1 MPETLAPEK
10 VVTTKTVGEEV
21 FYTVREVEYTEKKGY
36 EIVKR
41 IFDFVA
47 SLCALIIA
55 IIPMGIISLAVVL
68 DSEGGA
74 IYKQERLGKNG
85 KPFMLYKFRT
95 MGIDAEKNGAQWAD
109 ANDDRCTK
117 VGTFLRKTRMDEL
130 PQLINIIKGDMSI
143 VGPRPER
150 KIFYDEFATYIDG
163 FDKRLLIK
171 PGLTGLAQVSGGYDL
186 KPYEKIVPDVEYI
199 ETRNIWLD
207 IKIIFKTV
215 AIVFNHD
222 GAR

>member
-1 MPETLAPEK
+1 MSTTFVPE
-10 VVTTKTVGEEV
+10 VVTTTIEGEKKL
-21 FYTVREVEYTEKKGY
+21 YKVREVEYKEKKGY
-36 EIVKR
+36 ELIKR

-55 IIPMGIISLAVVL
+55 VIPMGIISLLVVL

-85 KPFMLYKFRT
+85 KPFMLYKYRT

-109 ANDDRCTK
+109 ADDDRCTK
-117 VGTFLRKTRMDEL
+117 IGKILRKTRMDEL
-130 PQLINIIKGDMSI
+130 PQLLNIIKGEMSI

-150 KIFYDEFATYIDG
+150 PIFYDEFATYIDG

-171 PGLTGLAQVSGGYDL
+171 PGLTGLAQVNGGYEL
-186 KPYEKIVPDVEYI
+186 EPEEKIVPDVEYI
-199 ETRNIWLD
+199 ENRSLWLD